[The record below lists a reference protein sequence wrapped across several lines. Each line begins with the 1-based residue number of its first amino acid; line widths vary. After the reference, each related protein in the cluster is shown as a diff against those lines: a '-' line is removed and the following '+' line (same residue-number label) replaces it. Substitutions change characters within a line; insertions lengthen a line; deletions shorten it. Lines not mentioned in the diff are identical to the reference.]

1 MIDNSLPPYCSFAF
15 GLLSEPFVPL
25 SMFCP
30 CELMTFC
37 SGMLWFFLSATDV
50 PEIMGQSCD
59 WGLGVGHRA
68 VPALVQYVA
77 RRVRHPWRWGYCIWG
92 PWSRSHWSV
101 VPGAD
106 TWGHSRHSC
115 WRLCSPW
122 QQRLQVVHSRELTG
136 VLLLSFFPIKWF
148 LWGHPSWSR
157 DALDWEWADAAE
169 MFPSQFSSL
178 SAVPALWALHRFC
191 CCFVVI
197 QIFLCFKET

>member
-1 MIDNSLPPYCSFAF
+1 
-15 GLLSEPFVPL
+15 
-25 SMFCP
+25 
-30 CELMTFC
+30 MTFC

-77 RRVRHPWRWGYCIWG
+77 RRVASTRGEWGTTASG
-92 PWSRSHWSV
+92 ALGGRSHWSV

-106 TWGHSRHSC
+106 ALGPLQTSC

-122 QQRLQVVHSRELTG
+122 QQRLQVSTAGSSLG
-136 VLLLSFFPIKWF
+136 FSCSPFPIKWF

-157 DALDWEWADAAE
+157 DALDWGMSGRGWNVS
-169 MFPSQFSSL
+169 FTVLFTVGCPCSL
-178 SAVPALWALHRFC
+178 SSAQVLLLLC
-191 CCFVVI
+191 CNPDLSVF
-197 QIFLCFKET
+197 